1 MKNCWGDRPRFVDL
15 IFHLP
20 MSNQTKAGFPLRDL
34 FRGKPFFLL
43 SYELSAGTNDNRIS
57 LRAKKNRPVENRLN
71 TFSSTYEEDY
81 GVVEAFSRL
90 ASRSRQR
97 TRKTKSLISKS
108 GVIFSSIPP
117 SGYNEWFFHYKL
129 TNDNRISLRAKKQS
143 PSGKPA

>member
-1 MKNCWGDRPRFVDL
+1 MFFGVGFQIRPNPMKNCWGDRPRFVDL

-57 LRAKKNRPVENRLN
+57 LRAKK
-71 TFSSTYEEDY
+71 
-81 GVVEAFSRL
+81 
-90 ASRSRQR
+90 
-97 TRKTKSLISKS
+97 K
-108 GVIFSSIPP
+108 
-117 SGYNEWFFHYKL
+117 
-129 TNDNRISLRAKKQS
+129 S